1 MREHYNKSRIVML
14 VLAVVISLIM
24 FINEDISFKIYGT
37 FFIAIITLV
46 VSFLVTPISKKMIEI
61 GDKLEKKLWRILYYV
76 LMLPITLVLIILV
89 CLLIGYIDDLRAP
102 EKYQDMGAALSH
114 AFEVIAL
121 YVIFFILFLL
131 PYVQSLIVLF
141 LRNQKKKKEI

>member
-1 MREHYNKSRIVML
+1 MEEYYNKSRIVML

-61 GDKLEKKLWRILYYV
+61 GDKVEKKLWRILYYV

-141 LRNQKKKKEI
+141 LRNREKKRKN

>member
-1 MREHYNKSRIVML
+1 MEKYYNKSRIIML
-14 VLAVVISLIM
+14 ILAVVVSLIM
-24 FINEDISFKIYGT
+24 FINEDISFKLYGT
-37 FFIAIITLV
+37 FFIAIVTLV
-46 VSFLVTPISKKMIEI
+46 ASYLVTPISKKMIER

-131 PYVQSLIVLF
+131 PFVQSLIVLF
-141 LRNQKKKKEI
+141 LRNREKKRKN

>member
-141 LRNQKKKKEI
+141 LRNREKKRKN

>member
-1 MREHYNKSRIVML
+1 
-14 VLAVVISLIM
+14 
-24 FINEDISFKIYGT
+24 
-37 FFIAIITLV
+37 
-46 VSFLVTPISKKMIEI
+46 MIER
-61 GDKLEKKLWRILYYV
+61 GDNLEKKLWRILYYV

-141 LRNQKKKKEI
+141 FRNREKKRKK

>member
-1 MREHYNKSRIVML
+1 MEEYYNKSRIVML

-141 LRNQKKKKEI
+141 LRNREKKRKK

>member
-1 MREHYNKSRIVML
+1 MEGYYNKSRIVML
-14 VLAVVISLIM
+14 VLAVVVSLIM
-24 FINEDISFKIYGT
+24 FINEDISFKLYGT
-37 FFIAIITLV
+37 FFIAIVTLV
-46 VSFLVTPISKKMIEI
+46 VSYLVTPISKKMIER

-102 EKYQDMGAALSH
+102 EKYQDMGDALSH
-114 AFEVIAL
+114 AFKVIAL

-141 LRNQKKKKEI
+141 FRNREKKRKK

>member
-1 MREHYNKSRIVML
+1 MERYYNKSRIVML
-14 VLAVVISLIM
+14 VLAIIVSLIM

-37 FFIAIITLV
+37 FFIAIVTLV

-141 LRNQKKKKEI
+141 FRNREKKRKK

>member
-102 EKYQDMGAALSH
+102 EKYQDMGATLSH

-141 LRNQKKKKEI
+141 FRNREKKRKK

>member
-1 MREHYNKSRIVML
+1 ML
-14 VLAVVISLIM
+14 VLTVVISLIM

-141 LRNQKKKKEI
+141 LRNREKKRKN

>member
-1 MREHYNKSRIVML
+1 MKEHYNKSRIVML

-141 LRNQKKKKEI
+141 LRNREKKRKN

>member
-46 VSFLVTPISKKMIEI
+46 VSFWVTPISKKMIEI

-141 LRNQKKKKEI
+141 FRNREKKRKN

>member
-1 MREHYNKSRIVML
+1 MKEYYSKSRIIML
-14 VLAVVISLIM
+14 VLAVVVSLIM

-37 FFIAIITLV
+37 IFIAIVTLV
-46 VSFLVTPISKKMIEI
+46 VSYLITPISKKMIEI
-61 GDKLEKKLWRILYYV
+61 GDKLEKKIWRILYYIF
-76 LMLPITLVLIILV
+76 MLPIILVLIILV

-102 EKYQDMGAALSH
+102 EKYQDMGAALSD
-114 AFEVIAL
+114 AFKVIAL

-141 LRNQKKKKEI
+141 LRNREKKRKK

>member
-1 MREHYNKSRIVML
+1 MEEYYNKSRIVML

-61 GDKLEKKLWRILYYV
+61 GDKLEKKLWRILYYFFHF
-76 LMLPITLVLIILV
+76 IFIAICAIFDSIIF
-89 CLLIGYIDDLRAP
+89 
-102 EKYQDMGAALSH
+102 EKPR
-114 AFEVIAL
+114 E
-121 YVIFFILFLL
+121 
-131 PYVQSLIVLF
+131 
-141 LRNQKKKKEI
+141 KKKKLKYFILRRSVRGCL